1 MLQDGIYITDDEFL
15 SNFCMDSLCVM
26 QSNRL
31 VENDEAFRSVYGKV
45 GRRSPMLH
53 IMVMENFL
61 GSYGNAVA
69 LQKIG
74 HMMGISK
81 GSVNDYAI
89 QACSA
94 ILKHYNKNYRM
105 AKQRRVSKHQW
116 MNQKGAWFY

>member
-1 MLQDGIYITDDEFL
+1 MG
-15 SNFCMDSLCVM
+15 M
-26 QSNRL
+26 QW
-31 VENDEAFRSVYGKV
+31 
-45 GRRSPMLH
+45 H
-53 IMVMENFL
+53 
-61 GSYGNAVA
+61 

-94 ILKHYNKNYRM
+94 ILKHYNKNYQM

-116 MNQKGAWFY
+116 MNQKGAWFR